1 MMIQMNNHGESYLN
15 QHPYDIWQGSN
26 GNWYTYLPDKERGR
40 VLKKRSSETKIRQ
53 LIIDY
58 YKSKTP
64 TLGEVFTEWAT
75 DKLELEV
82 IKKGTYDR
90 YIRDFKRF
98 FGDEKI
104 KNLRFES
111 IDEEWLEKFIKK
123 AIVKEKLTR
132 KSYCTIYAAW

>member
-1 MMIQMNNHGESYLN
+1 MY
-15 QHPYDIWQGSN
+15 
-26 GNWYTYLPDKERGR
+26 
-40 VLKKRSSETKIRQ
+40 
-53 LIIDY
+53 
-58 YKSKTP
+58 
-64 TLGEVFTEWAT
+64 TEWAT
-75 DKLELEV
+75 DKLELEE
-82 IKKGTYDR
+82 IKNGTYDR